1 MGDTAYILE
10 SNHTVREVQIRKY
23 SAGIYLIRFMDGSGG
38 IRVKVHRLFTTKEE
52 ADSSVPKKEQEPKGY
67 RSPYDYEIY
76 EGLLLLEL

>member
-1 MGDTAYILE
+1 
-10 SNHTVREVQIRKY
+10 
-23 SAGIYLIRFMDGSGG
+23 MDGSGG